1 MNLLF
6 NIISII
12 FILECLLKIIVM
24 GFYFG
29 ERTYLKDEWNVLD
42 FIIVLFSIITWI
54 LDNISDINVGF
65 MKAFR
70 ALRALKPLRALG
82 RNEGKKIFHFNFV
95 VVKGIKV
102 LVNSLLKAIPSLIY
116 VVIILLLFL
125 FVFGILGVQLFSG
138 SIGMCNDNDPSIL
151 KKIDCV
157 GQY

>member
-12 FILECLLKIIVM
+12 FILEFVLKVIVM

-29 ERTYLKDEWNVLD
+29 ERTYLKDEWNILD

-65 MKAFR
+65 IKAFR

-82 RNEGKKIFHFNFV
+82 RNEGKNFFN
-95 VVKGIKV
+95 
-102 LVNSLLKAIPSLIY
+102 
-116 VVIILLLFL
+116 IL
-125 FVFGILGVQLFSG
+125 
-138 SIGMCNDNDPSIL
+138 
-151 KKIDCV
+151 
-157 GQY
+157 